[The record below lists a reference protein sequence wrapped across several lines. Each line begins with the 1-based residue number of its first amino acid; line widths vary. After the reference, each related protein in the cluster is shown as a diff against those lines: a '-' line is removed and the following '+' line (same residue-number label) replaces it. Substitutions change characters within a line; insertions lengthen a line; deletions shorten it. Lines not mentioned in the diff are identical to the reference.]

1 LAKIAI
7 VYYSGTGNTY
17 HMARA
22 VEEGAKSAG
31 AEVRFRKA
39 AELASDAA
47 IDSNPAWRA
56 NTEATR
62 HVEVA
67 TPDDLEWA
75 EGFIFGTPTRFG
87 LPSAQLKQFIDTCGP
102 KWNAGKLQ
110 DKVAGVFGGS
120 ITPHGGQ
127 EATMLALQN
136 VFYHWGTLIVPVGY
150 TDPSLFA
157 AGGNPYGVTMTDPRG
172 AGAPEEILVACRF
185 QGLRIARYAELVAR
199 NLHMLAASASDAKP
213 HSASIEARAKTKS
226 APKTRRKGR

>member
-17 HMARA
+17 QMARA

-31 AEVRFRKA
+31 ADVRFRRA

-75 EGFIFGTPTRFG
+75 DGFIFGTPTRFG
-87 LPSAQLKQFIDTCGP
+87 LPSSQLKQFIDTCGP
-102 KWNAGKLQ
+102 KWDAGKLR

-127 EATMLALQN
+127 EATLLALQN
-136 VFYHWGTLIVPVGY
+136 IFYHWGTVIVPVGY

-157 AGGNPYGVTMTDPRG
+157 AGGNPYGVSMTDPRG
-172 AGAPEEILVACRF
+172 GGAPEEILAACRF

-199 NLHMLAASASDAKP
+199 NLHMLAAPTAKD
-213 HSASIEARAKTKS
+213 
-226 APKTRRKGR
+226 KTRRAAVDARIKKPTKAKAGKRAR